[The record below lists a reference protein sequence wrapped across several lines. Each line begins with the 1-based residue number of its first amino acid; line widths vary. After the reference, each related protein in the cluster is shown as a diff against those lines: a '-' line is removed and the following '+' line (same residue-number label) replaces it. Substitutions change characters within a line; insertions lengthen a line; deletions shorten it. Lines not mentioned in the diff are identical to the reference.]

1 VVGLT
6 KEGATDQSP
15 PLKRRVLRTNNV
27 HAAIRVA
34 VIRKWDYRGVSGND
48 PIQHVDMVFVDEH
61 VRFLLMIRLHIFL
74 L

>member
-1 VVGLT
+1 MEFT
-6 KEGATDQSP
+6 
-15 PLKRRVLRTNNV
+15 PLSELQRHNV

-34 VIRKWDYRGVSGND
+34 VLKKWDYRGVSDNG
-48 PIQHVDMVFVDEH
+48 PIQHVDMVFADEQ

>member
-1 VVGLT
+1 M
-6 KEGATDQSP
+6 EFN
-15 PLKRRVLRTNNV
+15 PLSELQCHNV

-34 VIRKWDYRGVSGND
+34 VIRKWDYRGVSDND